1 MTFSAA
7 STAPAAPPAPIAAR
21 STGKL
26 PPWAMLGIVFGVVG
40 ALSILA
46 WGPIGVS
53 GTYPRIIGEIF
64 RVASPEY
71 AASNPYLVR
80 MGSILKPETFILLGL
95 IIGGVL
101 GARFDRVKAPK
112 VEMTYPADP
121 ADMTTA
127 KRYRDAFLGGVLIVF
142 GARVAG
148 GCTSGHIIS
157 GMTQLSMSGFVFAA
171 GVFASGIGTAKLL
184 YARHA
189 GGK

>member
-1 MTFSAA
+1 MTFSAT
-7 STAPAAPPAPIAAR
+7 STAPAAPAAPIAAGGM
-21 STGKL
+21 GKL

-40 ALSILA
+40 ALSIIA

-53 GTYPRIIGEIF
+53 GTYPRIIGEFF
-64 RVASPEY
+64 RAMIPEY

-95 IIGGVL
+95 IIGGVI

-112 VEMTYPADP
+112 MEMTYAAAPADT
-121 ADMTTA
+121 TTA
-127 KRYRDAFLGGVLIVF
+127 KRYRDAFLGGVLIVL

-157 GMTQLSMSGFVFAA
+157 GMTQLSISGFVFAA
-171 GVFASGIGTAKLL
+171 GVFATGIGTAKLL
-184 YARHA
+184 NARHV